1 MKYLSLEL
9 CAYLVM
15 FQGRKEKKK
24 KKKVEQA
31 ATRYSIDILVGE
43 GRRNI
48 VFFFSF
54 PSVPR
59 SSYND
64 E

>member
-9 CAYLVM
+9 CALCLKKK
-15 FQGRKEKKK
+15 KEKKK
-24 KKKVEQA
+24 LSKLLL
-31 ATRYSIDILVGE
+31 DILVGE

-48 VFFFSF
+48 FFFKCSITMEF
-54 PSVPR
+54 H
-59 SSYND
+59 ND